1 MALRTAAPS
10 GAGSST
16 SAVPH
21 CAILQAGVVS
31 TVPGPSPACGLRQCR
46 IPHSRFRG
54 RFWVLLQTGGCLRG
68 APSSAASS
76 TTSVWGPALQQGAL
90 WRSASGA
97 LRRAEEKS
105 TGPGLEPTTSGSS
118 AQLLNHSDTGARCFP
133 CLHFHS
139 LECTWRFLQPGAG
152 GWRGSAAAAGT
163 SNSPKSKWGIPAL
176 EVVALGRAPRRV
188 LASPP
193 GARGTTRSLHVG
205 LCAVSLPLGVGWPP
219 CPWLA
224 RSPRCRI
231 PHRGRVPF
239 SSGDGGSSSPRV

>member
-1 MALRTAAPS
+1 M
-10 GAGSST
+10 
-16 SAVPH
+16 
-21 CAILQAGVVS
+21 
-31 TVPGPSPACGLRQCR
+31 
-46 IPHSRFRG
+46 
-54 RFWVLLQTGGCLRG
+54 LLQTGGCLRG